1 VNKLDILLSLSSTII
16 AVLVFLIWVFM
27 NKEVLSPN
35 LAETIFSTL
44 TQVNATLI
52 GFFGIVMVYN
62 LRAFSSTRTL
72 LMTNAFLTAEKIQL
86 LGLELENETDKNKKS
101 KLKIKKAILDK
112 NLADYKKYIKEV
124 TSEKNKFGNF
134 SIAPMLCFV
143 ASIMLCVFS
152 LGIITEKGV
161 NSILLIPSLL
171 SMFLGV
177 FFTILSMGTT
187 VPSESEKILLT

>member
-1 VNKLDILLSLSSTII
+1 MNKLDILLSLSSIII
-16 AVLVFLIWVFM
+16 AVLVFSIWIFM
-27 NKEVLSPN
+27 DKEVLNPD

-44 TQVNATLI
+44 TQVNATLV

-62 LRAFSSTRTL
+62 LRAFSSTKTL
-72 LMTNAFLTAEKIQL
+72 LMTNAFLTTEKIQL
-86 LGLELENETDKNKKS
+86 LGVELENETDKNKKAN
-101 KLKIKKAILDK
+101 LKIKKAALDK
-112 NLADYKKYIKEV
+112 NLADYKTFIKEV
-124 TSEKNKFGNF
+124 TSEKSKFGNF

-152 LGIITEKGV
+152 LGIIDETGV
-161 NSILLIPSLL
+161 NSMLLIPSLL

-187 VPSESEKILLT
+187 VPSESEKIFLT